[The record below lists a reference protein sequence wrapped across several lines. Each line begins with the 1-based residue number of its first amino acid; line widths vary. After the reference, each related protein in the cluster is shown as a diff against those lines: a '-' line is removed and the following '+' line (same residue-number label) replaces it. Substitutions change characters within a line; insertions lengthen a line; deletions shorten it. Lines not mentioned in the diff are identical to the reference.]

1 MTARADVVTVTD
13 VKVYRDSQARRA
25 VDILVAVLGLVLTSP
40 VLGVLAL
47 WVRATSDGSAIFRQE
62 RVGRDG
68 RPFVIW
74 KLRTMTLEMTPA
86 APLISGRDD
95 PRITRAGH
103 SLRASR
109 LDELPQLVNMLRG
122 DLTLIGSRPEVA
134 RFVPYYTAEE
144 RRIFEVRPG
153 VLGPGALLFVEE
165 QARGLDTAADPEAY
179 YVNHVLHPKL
189 AADLAYLDNR
199 RLSHDL
205 MLLLRTARA
214 LCARGRRS
222 A

>member
-109 LDELPQLVNMLRG
+109 RDELPQLVNMLRG
-122 DLTLIGSRPEVA
+122 DLTL
-134 RFVPYYTAEE
+134 
-144 RRIFEVRPG
+144 